1 MSGILKTLQAAHD
14 KRSASSR
21 MTNVVC
27 STAVFPDEFEVASE
41 LVAKKPVDSQKQQL
55 SSPLA
60 NSSGFALS
68 GQDMSPTNSC
78 RSDETPH
85 DFTNSE
91 ILTSAEQSQIVQQ
104 VQWNVEMMK
113 LKLLEL
119 FEAAPASFEAEDQL
133 LHAKALQE
141 FPTSSDFQF
150 EVPGSRP
157 SSGTKPRV
165 GTATSKVFQHACIAV
180 DGVFRFAFEEI
191 ALRWHGLQDRP
202 FSLRGFHQV
211 AKEQIRLRNAAQ
223 DSFLNEQARRHHLEK
238 EVHDMRLKAGN
249 ITKQHEESIK
259 NLLTENRVLRQR
271 VMDLQAKL
279 KIDEPV
285 PHLYDARVPQ
295 SVVSQ
300 PSDENQAPIDP
311 NEKHYES
318 LNRRLTEE
326 CMLLAHTLEQRNV
339 VVKTLSSELN
349 VAKQFASSVRD
360 EFRRFV
366 SDQESADVDF
376 RKTFTQNEQ
385 TTDASKKQC
394 AEAVARASE
403 AEGRMESLAQ
413 NLERLSSKIDSLEHE
428 RQAAVAERDHLRARN
443 DELVSEAEKARDELE
458 AAVDNARKEAEIA
471 KKILE
476 NARARIEELENDGTR
491 SKLEVALA
499 DNVALQDKVKTLQR
513 AVESRDR
520 QIQSMRIDHKQEVNK
535 LEEAITMC
543 KSELDTSR
551 AKFEDLI
558 KREHQKGLE
567 LAAKKVVEANEKFDD
582 ERQKLGATICNANR
596 TVRDL
601 THEVML
607 FHRQSTILQK
617 FLKGHCDQDELRALA
632 KALLKR
638 DLRNTLL
645 EVGGESDDGPL
656 NSGFGGDGDHTPRTR
671 LYFGK
676 QRVFEPEDVQLRLT
690 MASES
695 FHDEPEI
702 LSKRPLSLLLK
713 SMLTEEFLSA
723 LNNHENGGDLPEITP
738 QQAKPSPL
746 AGDFDGIP
754 VVSKSAMIME
764 ELKSLLVHSKL
775 EAQALKDELFTMQHD
790 IQSLQ
795 SAGIQTSFA
804 SAHSLVGSARRTIRS
819 AGRSRPSSAVTHRSD
834 DTGCDSPV
842 LGGTVDGGLASV
854 GNINVSF
861 HGSTQI
867 HQTQSATLRPIGQR
881 AELEKV
887 AADGGAFRSYAG
899 VAPAASSVLDSAPL
913 AMANE
918 FPGVQHATEFIDL
931 IESFYALRRQLTSLV
946 NVCVAQAEQGSM
958 HPNDLASAQ
967 DLLHSKFT
975 IFRAVESENNV
986 MLHRL
991 HRKKE
996 DLMRHREEELERVL
1010 SAMQNIAVTHPKESA
1025 NLLRVAKNASRSRQ
1039 NHKHQFARS
1048 RQQEDTLDISA
1059 VVVRP
1064 RSQQSVRRLLPTPS
1078 EVVVSGASALMSMR
1092 SRATS
1097 ASQPR
1102 RQ

>member
-1 MSGILKTLQAAHD
+1 LQ
-14 KRSASSR
+14 
-21 MTNVVC
+21 
-27 STAVFPDEFEVASE
+27 
-41 LVAKKPVDSQKQQL
+41 L
-55 SSPLA
+55 
-60 NSSGFALS
+60 
-68 GQDMSPTNSC
+68 
-78 RSDETPH
+78 
-85 DFTNSE
+85 
-91 ILTSAEQSQIVQQ
+91 
-104 VQWNVEMMK
+104 
-113 LKLLEL
+113 
-119 FEAAPASFEAEDQL
+119 
-133 LHAKALQE
+133 
-141 FPTSSDFQF
+141 
-150 EVPGSRP
+150 
-157 SSGTKPRV
+157 
-165 GTATSKVFQHACIAV
+165 
-180 DGVFRFAFEEI
+180 
-191 ALRWHGLQDRP
+191 
-202 FSLRGFHQV
+202 
-211 AKEQIRLRNAAQ
+211 
-223 DSFLNEQARRHHLEK
+223 
-238 EVHDMRLKAGN
+238 
-249 ITKQHEESIK
+249 
-259 NLLTENRVLRQR
+259 
-271 VMDLQAKL
+271 KL

-285 PHLYDARVPQ
+285 PQLYDARVPQ
-295 SVVSQ
+295 VVSQ
-300 PSDENQAPIDP
+300 PFDENQTPIDP

-326 CMLLAHTLEQRNV
+326 CMLLAHTLEQRNI

-349 VAKQFASSVRD
+349 AAKQFASSVRD

-385 TTDASKKQC
+385 TTDAAKKQC

-403 AEGRMESLAQ
+403 AEDRMESLAQ
-413 NLERLSSKIDSLEHE
+413 KLERLSSKIDSLNHE
-428 RQAAVAERDHLRARN
+428 RLAAVAERDHLRARN

-458 AAVDNARKEAEIA
+458 AAVENARQEAEIS
-471 KKILE
+471 KKVLE
-476 NARARIEELENDGTR
+476 NALARIEELESDGTR
-491 SKLEVALA
+491 SKLEAALA
-499 DNVALQDKVKTLQR
+499 DNSALQDKVKTLQR

-582 ERQKLGATICNANR
+582 ERQKLGAKICNANR

-617 FLKGHCDQDELRALA
+617 FLRGHCDEDELRTLA
-632 KALLKR
+632 KVLLKR

-645 EVGGESDDGPL
+645 EEGGESDDGPL
-656 NSGFGGDGDHTPRTR
+656 KSGFGGDGEHTPRTR

-702 LSKRPLSLLLK
+702 LSKRPLSVLLK

-723 LNNHENGGDLPEITP
+723 LNNQENGGDLPEIAP
-738 QQAKPSPL
+738 QQAISSSL
-746 AGDFDGIP
+746 AGDSDNTPF
-754 VVSKSAMIME
+754 VSSKSAIIME

-790 IQSLQ
+790 MQSLQ

-804 SAHSLVGSARRTIRS
+804 SGHSLVGSARRTIRS

-842 LGGTVDGGLASV
+842 LAGAVDGGLASV
-854 GNINVSF
+854 GNISVLF

-867 HQTQSATLRPIGQR
+867 HQTQSGTLRPIGQR
-881 AELEKV
+881 VESEKI
-887 AADGGAFRSYAG
+887 AADSSGIKSYAG
-899 VAPAASSVLDSAPL
+899 VTPAAPSVLDSAPL
-913 AMANE
+913 AIANE
-918 FPGVQHATEFIDL
+918 FPGLQHATEFIDL

-946 NVCVAQAEQGSM
+946 NVCVAQAEQGSL

-975 IFRAVESENNV
+975 IFRAIESENNV

-1010 SAMQNIAVTHPKESA
+1010 LAMQNIAVTHPKESA

-1039 NHKHQFARS
+1039 NHKHHFARAL
-1048 RQQEDTLDISA
+1048 QQEDTLDISA

-1064 RSQQSVRRLLPTPS
+1064 RSQQSVRRPTPTPS

-1097 ASQPR
+1097 ATQSR
-1102 RQ
+1102 R